1 MSKYTYESVS
11 AVNIDVNNEAMTSA
25 ARSNPMTFAESR
37 LGGKTPGQQANILYS
52 AVRDLGGDQN
62 HPIVK
67 ALEKHMIEKS
77 GITPDKIQDVVKQGK
92 DYIEQQAVLKEF
104 DPLSAPE
111 KPAPKKPVVEEDW
124 AKFPELMDNY
134 DKYKYT
140 KVDKTLVEG
149 IEPTQA
155 AKLLLKGKTPEQQAD
170 VLYSLSRDVKNPK
183 DPLVT
188 ALISN
193 MEANNIATKGTLER
207 INSEGIAF
215 KEPEIAKEPPLQKRG
230 SEPRLSAEEERAK
243 LKAGLD
249 KLMPE
254 YIAQAEAMK
263 PKFGDKN
270 FAYQRVEVI
279 PEQDPVKK
287 EMREAYA
294 KKNPDDFAEMVVSG
308 KSKEQ
313 QANLIFSA
321 KLDDKPTV
329 SKAIED
335 YLIKTKV
342 FTPEEVETI
351 KEASELER
359 VKIAEKVKLAEQEI
373 GEIPKTR
380 PRSKALTGQDDP
392 RAPEK
397 LAQDSVIFGGETVV
411 GPKTLASSG
420 VGSSEVDPITEA
432 IRKEILAEQQKL
444 LKKEI
449 AVSDPSVTAMTPE
462 KFREYLVSEKGK
474 EEAAK
479 VFAKPEMQT
488 ALNKIEVDGYKEVHN
503 KFRENFQ
510 NVPWSP
516 DASGPDQPK
525 TKSCDIRNDAK
536 EVVATIK
543 ETTHD
548 KAPIAVTLDNGKSVQ
563 VNSYRTI
570 EFPVD
575 NKGKGPLHLSMAVK
589 DENGKNIAE
598 KDAVYFTAHYDDNGK
613 LTEVSSPVPVK
624 FMVTGNKEIDDNAVG
639 YIERNGKIYTL
650 PVTKKNYDEM
660 MKEVGKNKG
669 MGERGREKGGKWVLE

>member
-25 ARSNPMTFAESR
+25 ARSNPITFAESR

-92 DYIEQQAVLKEF
+92 DYVEQQAVLKEF

-111 KPAPKKPVVEEDW
+111 KPAPKKPVVEEDFGPFQSAPIGKKVSSPAVEEDW

-155 AKLLLKGKTPEQQAD
+155 AKLLLTGKTPEQQAD
-170 VLYSLSRDVKNPK
+170 VLYSLSRNVKNSK
-183 DPLVT
+183 DPLVA

-193 MEANNIATKGTLER
+193 MEENNIATRGTLER
-207 INSEGIAF
+207 ISSEGIAF

-287 EMREAYA
+287 EMRE
-294 KKNPDDFAEMVVSG
+294 D
-308 KSKEQ
+308 
-313 QANLIFSA
+313 
-321 KLDDKPTV
+321 
-329 SKAIED
+329 
-335 YLIKTKV
+335 
-342 FTPEEVETI
+342 
-351 KEASELER
+351 
-359 VKIAEKVKLAEQEI
+359 
-373 GEIPKTR
+373 
-380 PRSKALTGQDDP
+380 
-392 RAPEK
+392 
-397 LAQDSVIFGGETVV
+397 
-411 GPKTLASSG
+411 
-420 VGSSEVDPITEA
+420 
-432 IRKEILAEQQKL
+432 
-444 LKKEI
+444 
-449 AVSDPSVTAMTPE
+449 
-462 KFREYLVSEKGK
+462 
-474 EEAAK
+474 
-479 VFAKPEMQT
+479 
-488 ALNKIEVDGYKEVHN
+488 
-503 KFRENFQ
+503 
-510 NVPWSP
+510 
-516 DASGPDQPK
+516 
-525 TKSCDIRNDAK
+525 
-536 EVVATIK
+536 
-543 ETTHD
+543 
-548 KAPIAVTLDNGKSVQ
+548 
-563 VNSYRTI
+563 
-570 EFPVD
+570 
-575 NKGKGPLHLSMAVK
+575 
-589 DENGKNIAE
+589 
-598 KDAVYFTAHYDDNGK
+598 
-613 LTEVSSPVPVK
+613 
-624 FMVTGNKEIDDNAVG
+624 
-639 YIERNGKIYTL
+639 
-650 PVTKKNYDEM
+650 
-660 MKEVGKNKG
+660 
-669 MGERGREKGGKWVLE
+669 